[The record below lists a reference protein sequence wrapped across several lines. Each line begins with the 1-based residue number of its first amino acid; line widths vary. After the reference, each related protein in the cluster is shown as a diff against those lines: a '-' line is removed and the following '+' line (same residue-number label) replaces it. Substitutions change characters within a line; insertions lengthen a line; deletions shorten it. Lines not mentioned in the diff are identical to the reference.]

1 MREQWNCPICGN
13 SCPRHWN
20 MQRHIDRC
28 QPGSGQRPVKYTRPN
43 NMQFK
48 TPLASYYAPY
58 HNPFRQYP
66 PIIKSSNFFPHGRT
80 LERPREKEEKRQQDD
95 DYIERWNKKFRQC
108 TEFLDHL
115 QNFSNRSF
123 RRFPNNMTIP
133 PYDLNSAGIVNTDK
147 YPKEKSPVQS
157 KNHVTPAFKAIVC
170 DQCLTIKALTPDT
183 YKQIL
188 NPEKSR
194 DFCSPERLLRAQQL
208 TEQEKTEQL
217 VELHKILPES
227 MMSKVKQWTND
238 KPYLLAGKYPYPLE
252 NCSAELTV
260 NRFENKWYIRAIID
274 GRANL
279 TDEELLDFLHK
290 SKGSTCANMKIIL
303 EPAALQSYY
312 FRHKMG
318 SQLSPHLPPSRLI
331 QYYWIAVCPF
341 EVLSTILLP

>member
-1 MREQWNCPICGN
+1 MRAQWNCPICGN

-20 MQRHIDRC
+20 MQRHIDRYH
-28 QPGSGQRPVKYTRPN
+28 PGTGQRPVKYTRPD

-48 TPLASYYAPY
+48 TPLASYSVPYHNPYAPY
-58 HNPFRQYP
+58 HNRFRQYP

-115 QNFSNRSF
+115 QNFSNRPF
-123 RRFPNNMTIP
+123 RRFPNNITIS
-133 PYDLNSAGIVNTDK
+133 PYDLNSAGILNTDK

-217 VELHKILPES
+217 VELHKILSES

-238 KPYLLAGKYPYPLE
+238 NPYLLAGKYPYP
-252 NCSAELTV
+252 
-260 NRFENKWYIRAIID
+260 
-274 GRANL
+274 
-279 TDEELLDFLHK
+279 
-290 SKGSTCANMKIIL
+290 
-303 EPAALQSYY
+303 
-312 FRHKMG
+312 
-318 SQLSPHLPPSRLI
+318 
-331 QYYWIAVCPF
+331 
-341 EVLSTILLP
+341 